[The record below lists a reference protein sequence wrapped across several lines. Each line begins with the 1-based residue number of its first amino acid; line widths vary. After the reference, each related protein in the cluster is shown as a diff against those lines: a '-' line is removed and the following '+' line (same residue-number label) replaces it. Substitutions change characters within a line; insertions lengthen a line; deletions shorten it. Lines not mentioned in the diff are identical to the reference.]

1 MAFNEKGLQSISQ
14 SGDLPT
20 NMSTDIQLK
29 TLAVTRNQFITGI
42 EELTQF
48 ISQHN
53 PALNHLCEFLT
64 TNTLAP
70 LKVLSLF
77 IYIVGKDGF
86 LQRVGTYGFSDQNER
101 DWATISLEHT
111 LPVTDAIK
119 NQNIVWL
126 GSREELY
133 EEYPVLKTFPK
144 EEGAKCFIS
153 VPIALK
159 GAPLSVIG
167 MSTTQETTPE
177 QNNLSYLEVIC
188 RIAALHLSSVMHFHH
203 SQNDSDLIH
212 FLSERQ
218 LKILE
223 LMSRS
228 MTNSEISLEIGF
240 SESTIRQETM
250 RIYQLLT
257 VPGRKAAV
265 RKYKE
270 HLLGKK

>member
-1 MAFNEKGLQSISQ
+1 
-14 SGDLPT
+14 
-20 NMSTDIQLK
+20 MSAEIQVK
-29 TLAVTRNQFITGI
+29 TSVVTRNQFIAGV
-42 EELTQF
+42 EELTQY
-48 ISQHN
+48 ITHHN
-53 PALNHLCEFLT
+53 PSLNQLCEFLT
-64 TNTLAP
+64 TKSLAP
-70 LKVLSLF
+70 LNVLSLF
-77 IYIVGKDGF
+77 IYKVRKDGL

-101 DWATISLEHT
+101 DWATISLDHT

-119 NQNIVWL
+119 NQNIVWF

-133 EEYPVLKTFPK
+133 EEYPVLRTFPK

-153 VPIALK
+153 IPIALK

-167 MSTTQETTPE
+167 MSTTQESTPE

-203 SQNDSDLIH
+203 LQDESDLIS

-228 MTNSEISLEIGF
+228 LTNSEISHEIGF

-270 HLLGKK
+270 YLLVKNKAQ